1 MENKEYL
8 DFIKI
13 FNKYEKR
20 IIHIVKIL
28 YKNNLCYSDYE
39 KCTYN
44 NKTIYIET
52 SKIEYRGDEKYIK
65 SIVLPYEI
73 LFSDN
78 ILNDFI
84 EFKNLENELDKG
96 IKEPWNKEKL
106 TRYLRL
112 EKIYNN

>member
-8 DFIKI
+8 DFIKT
-13 FNKYEKR
+13 FNKYEER
-20 IIHIVKIL
+20 VIHITKIL
-28 YKNNLCYSDYE
+28 YKNNLCYSYYDGC
-39 KCTYN
+39 KFN
-44 NKTIYIET
+44 DKTIKIET
-52 SKIEYRGDEKYIK
+52 SEIEYRGDDKYFK
-65 SIVLPYEI
+65 SIILPYEI

-78 ILNDFI
+78 ILNEFI